1 MKTQT
6 INAKARIDK
15 RGHHLHGASVVI
27 LRFCGPDIYGVK
39 EAFTSRADDFETVGP
54 EFLFNGWELRLEKK
68 AIDTSPTP
76 ATMQKPLSHEFIAA
90 MRPSIDACAN
100 ELLRVYFYQLLG
112 EIDRLQKIVDD
123 TDREHCKW

>member
-15 RGHHLHGASVVI
+15 KGHHLNGASVVI

-39 EAFTSRADDFETVGP
+39 EAFTSRPDDYETVGP

-68 AIDTSPTP
+68 AIDTRPTP
-76 ATMQKPLSHEFIAA
+76 ETMQKPLSHEFISA
-90 MRPSIDACAN
+90 MRPSIDECSS